1 MRRPSTATAIFLACC
16 STVAVCF
23 PSWSQSAF
31 DPEKMAQH
39 MMDNWPVDRPVPV
52 TSLKDAYQYQDR
64 VVELLTKTYG
74 AKAGYKAALTSAPM
88 QKRFNYDR
96 PVLGVVLQN
105 MLLRDR
111 VILDDTFAVRPMIEA
126 DLMVM
131 IKDESINEAGT
142 DEELLAAIEGFH
154 PLIEL
159 PDLVFAQGTDV
170 QPLWLTAINAGAKNA
185 VVGDPS
191 IVTDD
196 PVWLERMTNIQAT
209 VMNKQG
215 QVVASGKSDRLLG
228 NPLNVVRWMRD
239 EVHARGEVLKKGEVL
254 WLGSLTDPM
263 PVVAGESYQVLY
275 TGLNEYPVSIQVNI
289 RKTSKP

>member
-1 MRRPSTATAIFLACC
+1 MRSRFTAIFLSCGSAI
-16 STVAVCF
+16 AVSF
-23 PSWSQSAF
+23 SAWSQTAF
-31 DPEKMAQH
+31 GPDKMAQH

-52 TSLKDAYQYQDR
+52 TNLEDAYRYQDR
-64 VVELLTKTYG
+64 VVELLTSTYG
-74 AKAGYKAALTSAPM
+74 VKAGYKAALTSTSM
-88 QKRFNYDR
+88 QKRFKYDR
-96 PVLGVVLQN
+96 PVLGVVLQD

-131 IKDESINEAGT
+131 IKDESINEAET

-159 PDLVFAQGTDV
+159 PDLVFAQGTDI
-170 QPLWLTAINAGAKNA
+170 QPLWLTAINAGAKFA
-185 VVGDPS
+185 VAGDPS
-191 IVTDD
+191 LVTDD
-196 PVWLERMTNIQAT
+196 PVWLGRMTNIQAT
-209 VMNKQG
+209 VMDKQG
-215 QVVASGKSDRLLG
+215 QVIASGKSDRLLG
-228 NPLNVVRWMRD
+228 NPLNVIRWIRD
-239 EVHARGEVLKKGEVL
+239 EVASRGGALKKGEVL

-289 RKTSKP
+289 RKTTKP